1 MPRKSRSLAAD
12 PLASFPPWAR
22 TLAERYYTKTIST
35 FILHGAVRDLQPAAE
50 ADGSAGGRAEPEGRS
65 IGDGKGGRRFVSLR
79 TFLADELFGTRDLVA
94 FYDRSSGIR
103 MATPEMQ
110 KDFMGAVAGYDTLFG
125 TEYAKAIPKDPA
137 RAFPLLESFAR
148 VRIADGKSL
157 AVIID
162 FAETV
167 APAGDLGYMPGE
179 DRYSLV
185 TLVKWAQDPQFLI
198 ADFSVCLIAE
208 NLAELNPRIGRNP
221 YAASIE
227 LPLPAEKE
235 RYEYVEW
242 KIGHSGKKRSDI
254 SEVNAEALSQ
264 MTAGMSR
271 VALDRVLTEAIA
283 GPKLTVDKLKE
294 KKKEIIQAECHGL
307 LEFIEPSYSIDMVAG
322 HAKAK
327 QLLKQA
333 ARAIQTG
340 KRDVVPMGFLIAGPI
355 GTGKTFLATCFAGEI
370 GIPCV
375 KFLNFRS
382 QWQGVTEGNLEKI
395 FNLLKAMWPVA
406 VIIDEADAF
415 LGNRNASGDSG
426 TSARVF
432 SSIAAFMG
440 NTEFRGKIVWFL
452 LTCRPDLLPVDL
464 KRQGRAE
471 EHLAL
476 FYPESVEERLQLIKT
491 LARKAH
497 VNFEGDIAEVLPKDL
512 PKMSGAD
519 IEAALVRSKLRAVN
533 DKREKVTKEDLI
545 ETFADFVPP
554 SYPLEVELQT
564 LVAVAECTS
573 RELLPESYRTTPR
586 DDVTR
591 RIRELKI
598 LLSEQ

>member
-1 MPRKSRSLAAD
+1 MARKSRSLASD
-12 PLASFPPWAR
+12 PLASFPGWAR

-35 FILHGAVRDLQPAAE
+35 FILHGAVRDLQPA
-50 ADGSAGGRAEPEGRS
+50 D
-65 IGDGKGGRRFVSLR
+65 DGKGGRRFVPLR
-79 TFLADELFGTRDLVA
+79 AFLADELFGTRDLVV

-103 MATPEMQ
+103 CATPEMQ
-110 KDFMGAVAGYDTLFG
+110 KDFMGAVQGYDSLFG
-125 TEYAKAIPKDPA
+125 TEYAKAVPKDPA
-137 RAFPLLESFAR
+137 RAFPLMESYAR
-148 VRIADGKSL
+148 VRIADGKSI
-157 AVIID
+157 AIVID

-167 APAGDLGYMPGE
+167 APALDIGTSSGE
-179 DRYSLV
+179 DRYALV

-198 ADFSVCLIAE
+198 ADFSICLIAE
-208 NLAELNPRIGRNP
+208 NLAELNPRIARNP
-221 YAASIE
+221 YAVTIE
-227 LPLPAEKE
+227 ILLPGEKE
-235 RYEYVEW
+235 RHDYVDY
-242 KIGHSGKKRSDI
+242 KIAGSGKRRQDV
-254 SEVNAEALSQ
+254 SEVTVDALAQ

-271 VALDRVLTEAIA
+271 VALDRVLSEAIA
-283 GPKLTVDKLKE
+283 GPKLTVERLKE

-307 LEFIEPSYSIDMVAG
+307 LEFIEPAFSIDMVSG
-322 HAKAK
+322 HGKAK
-327 QLLKQA
+327 QLLRSA
-333 ARAIQTG
+333 AKAITSG

-375 KFLNFRS
+375 KFMNFRS

-426 TSARVF
+426 TSSRVF
-432 SSIAAFMG
+432 ASIAAFMG
-440 NTEFRGKIVWFL
+440 NTEYRGKIVWFL

-476 FYPESVEERLQLIKT
+476 FYPESPAERLELIKT
-491 LARKAH
+491 MARKAR
-497 VNFEGDIAEVLPKDL
+497 VSFEGDLAEVLPKDL
-512 PKMSGAD
+512 PQMSGAD
-519 IEAALVRSKLRAVN
+519 VEAALVRARLRAVN
-533 DKREKVTKEDLI
+533 DKREKVTAEDLRL
-545 ETFADFVPP
+545 TFDDFVPP

-573 RELLPESYRTTPR
+573 RDLLPDSYRQKPR

-598 LLSEQ
+598 LLNEQ